1 MKKIINWL
9 NAIKKQLAYNYW
21 MKRRSH
27 MPIVMYDFIDEDGYM
42 CRWEENDG
50 DGHHSE
56 EFYAITYD
64 PNYLYCN
71 RNEGENKVCER

>member
-42 CRWEENDG
+42 
-50 DGHHSE
+50 
-56 EFYAITYD
+56 
-64 PNYLYCN
+64 
-71 RNEGENKVCER
+71 